1 MNLNIV
7 SICRIIIGDFNALDI
22 MHGIIN
28 NISTQI
34 KIMGAKRVG
43 VVKRVWDILC
53 HRRNKIK
60 ANHNVRISN
69 NPTIK
74 NMIYIHNRYM
84 YNEL

>member
-22 MHGIIN
+22 MHGIIYS
-28 NISTQI
+28 ISTQI

-53 HRRNKIK
+53 I
-60 ANHNVRISN
+60 
-69 NPTIK
+69 
-74 NMIYIHNRYM
+74 
-84 YNEL
+84 